1 MKKLSIFILVLS
13 LMLISGSALADS
25 HMNMMEKGTWNL
37 GIDYDM
43 GGTLDSTNQSGME
56 NDWDVNSGFTINGE
70 YVIPYRDKI
79 SIGGGLGYQLSRSLS
94 EDESSEFNFTPLYG
108 IFKYDMEEEAYV
120 IGHLGYN
127 MLSAN
132 DEFKSNA
139 ELSGGLYYAAGF
151 GIGMEQYNGE
161 IIYSV
166 NNGGWDDGTDKLDLS
181 YSKLSL
187 SFGYEF

>member
-13 LMLISGSALADS
+13 LMLFSASALADS
-25 HMNMMEKGTWNL
+25 HMNTNMLKQGTWYV

-43 GGTLDSTNQSGME
+43 GGSLTETDVSEME
-56 NDWDVNSGFTINGE
+56 YDVDGGFTLNGE
-70 YVIPYRDKI
+70 YIIHYKDKM
-79 SIGGGLGYQLSRSLS
+79 SFGGGLGYQLSRT
-94 EDESSEFNFTPLYG
+94 FTNNEAKEVSFMPLYG
-108 IFKYDMEEEAYV
+108 IFKYDMEEGAYV

-127 MLSAN
+127 TFSGS
-132 DEFKSNA
+132 DDYKDTE
-139 ELSGGLYYAAGF
+139 ELSGGLYYAAGA

-166 NNGGWDDGTDKLDLS
+166 NNGSRGDYDVS